1 MTLAAPLANL
11 AQWALLLAVA
21 PLLRGLIQRAK
32 ARAQNRRGASLFRPY
47 AELAKLLR
55 KQDLL
60 PDTASAVFRAAPVV
74 SLAAM
79 LVAAALVPVLWPS
92 ALLAGGGDFLV
103 LVGLLAL
110 ARFALLLGAWDGG
123 SAFGGMG
130 ASREAMISAL
140 AEAPLLLGLIAVG
153 ILAGSGSLAGMAQWT
168 LGQTL
173 VHFSPV
179 YALAATAL
187 GLVAIAEAGRIPVD
201 NPATH
206 LELTMIHEA
215 MVLEYSGPS
224 LALLELAAA
233 VKLSLLLALLAAVF
247 FPWGMAPAPT
257 PARLALALLLFLL
270 KLAAGAVAIALIEST
285 LAKLRM
291 YQVPA
296 YLGLASA
303 LALLAVACTALIR

>member
-1 MTLAAPLANL
+1 MTLPAALANL
-11 AQWALLLAVA
+11 AQWALLLALA

-32 ARAQNRRGASLFRPY
+32 ARAQNRRGASLWRPY

-55 KQDLL
+55 KQDLV
-60 PDTASAVFRAAPVV
+60 PDSASPVFRAAP
-74 SLAAM
+74 LAALAAT
-79 LVAAALVPVLWPS
+79 LVAAALVPVLWPA
-92 ALLAGGGDFLV
+92 ALLASSGDFLV

-110 ARFALLLGAWDGG
+110 ARLALLLGAWDSG
-123 SAFGGMG
+123 SAFAGMG
-130 ASREAMISAL
+130 ASREAMVSAL
-140 AEAPLLLGLIAVG
+140 AEAPLLLGLLAVA
-153 ILAGSGSLAGMAQWT
+153 ILAGSASLAGMAHWT
-168 LGQTL
+168 LTQTFAT
-173 VHFSPV
+173 FSPV
-179 YALAATAL
+179 HALAASAL
-187 GLVAIAEAGRIPVD
+187 VLVALAEAGRIPVD

-233 VKLSLLLALLAAVF
+233 LKLTLLLALLAALF

-257 PARLALALLLFLL
+257 PARLALALLLFLF
-270 KLAAGAVAIALIEST
+270 KLALGAAAIALVEST

-296 YLGLASA
+296 FLGLASA
-303 LALLAVACTALIR
+303 LAFLAVASTSLTR

>member
-1 MTLAAPLANL
+1 
-11 AQWALLLAVA
+11 
-21 PLLRGLIQRAK
+21 
-32 ARAQNRRGASLFRPY
+32 FRPY

-55 KQDLL
+55 KQDLV

-79 LVAAALVPVLWPS
+79 LVAAALVPVLWPA

-130 ASREAMISAL
+130 ASREAMVSAL